1 MAQSTTTSASQHGNI
16 VILGGSYGG
25 VSVAHYLLKH
35 AVPQLRDKGSYQ
47 VILISASSQV
57 ICRPACPRALISDDL
72 FDQEK
77 LFVSIETAF
86 KPYSDGS
93 FRFVNATATAL
104 DHTNRTVSVS
114 LPSGNTETIDF
125 HALVIATG
133 ACTHSPLFGLNRDV
147 EYLRSNWTAF
157 RQALP
162 NSKSIVIAG
171 GGPTGIET
179 AGELGEHLNGRAG
192 WFSSKLAN
200 PKVSITVVTSASQI
214 LPNIRP
220 SLAQKAE
227 EHLAKVGVT
236 VVKDTRVQT
245 ATPPDA
251 GTDSALTSKATL
263 TLSDGNT
270 LQADLYIPSTGTRP
284 NTAFIDKALLNSDGR
299 VDTNASTMR
308 VDKAGP
314 RIYAIGDAS
323 SYARPA
329 IHIIT
334 EAIPFLC
341 ANIKRD
347 LLLASGKEQSAVGE
361 DRVFEADTR
370 ETQLVPIGKS
380 KGIGA
385 AMGYRLPG
393 FVVWLMKGRDY
404 WLWTTGPLWSGK
416 QWAKEK

>member
-1 MAQSTTTSASQHGNI
+1 MAENTTNPASKNNI

-25 VSVAHYLLKH
+25 VSVAHNLLKH
-35 AVPQLRDKGSYQ
+35 AVPQLRDRGSYQ
-47 VILISASSQV
+47 VILVSTSSQV
-57 ICRPACPRALISDDL
+57 ICRPACPRALISDDM
-72 FDQEK
+72 FNQEK
-77 LFVSIETAF
+77 LFVSIETVF
-86 KPYSDGS
+86 KQYSDGS
-93 FRFVNATATAL
+93 FRFVNGTATQL
-104 DHTNRTVSVS
+104 DHTNRTVSIS
-114 LPSGNTETIDF
+114 LPTGNTETIDF
-125 HALVIATG
+125 YALVIATG

-147 EYLRSNWTAF
+147 EYLRKNWTAF

-162 NSKSIVIAG
+162 NSKSIAIAG

-179 AGELGEHLNGRAG
+179 AGELGEYLNGRAG
-192 WFSSKLAN
+192 RLSSKLAN
-200 PKVSITVVTSASQI
+200 PKVSITVVTSASEI
-214 LPNIRP
+214 LPNLRP
-220 SLAQKAE
+220 SLARKAE

-236 VVKDTRVQT
+236 IVKNTRVQT

-263 TLSDGNT
+263 TLSDGKT
-270 LQADLYIPSTGTRP
+270 LDTDLYIPSTGTRP
-284 NTAFIDKALLNSDGR
+284 NTEFIDKTLLTSDNR

-334 EAIPFLC
+334 EAIPVLS

-347 LLLASGKEQSAVGE
+347 LLLASGKEKSSVGE
-361 DRVFEADTR
+361 DRVFKVDTR

-385 AMGYRLPG
+385 AMGYQLPS